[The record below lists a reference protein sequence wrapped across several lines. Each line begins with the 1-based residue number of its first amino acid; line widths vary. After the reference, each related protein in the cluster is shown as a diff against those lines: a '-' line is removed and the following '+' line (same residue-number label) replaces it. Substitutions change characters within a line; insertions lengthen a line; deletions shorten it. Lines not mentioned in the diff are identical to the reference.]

1 MFKMDIES
9 AEWKIFETI
18 DIDYACFYF
27 KQFIFETH
35 PRKSPKINFEKYKVV
50 KKLEKCFML
59 FRRDTRFFGQSES
72 LITAKHGP
80 LTEFQASYKLDLL
93 NYGSSEEEV
102 IWYMLSIGELYFVNK
117 NYL

>member
-1 MFKMDIES
+1 MDIEN

-18 DIDYACFYF
+18 DIDYACAYF
-27 KQFIFETH
+27 KQFLFETH
-35 PRKSPKINFEKYKVV
+35 LKNVPKMNLENYKKV

-72 LITAKHGP
+72 LYTANHGP
-80 LTEFQASYKLDLL
+80 LTEFQASFKLDLL
-93 NYGSSEEEV
+93 NYGSSGEEV
-102 IWYMLSIGELYFVNK
+102 IWFMLSIGELYFVNK